1 MNYRACSCLI
11 LLLSLAA
18 SAPSVYAEPMVNG
31 DYWQCTTHDET
42 NKQWDA
48 VSIYQKVALNF
59 AFASC
64 KKESVA
70 PATCRTTQSNCEQF
84 IQGASTKPMWKC
96 LALDRTATPWRSDA
110 YSQRYD
116 AAFAARAY
124 CQQKSTVPGT
134 CYVNLVTCSNKNGPN
149 R

>member
-1 MNYRACSCLI
+1 MNYHARSCLI

-18 SAPSVYAEPMVNG
+18 SASSVYAESMVSG
-31 DYWQCTTHDET
+31 DYWQCTTHDGT
-42 NKQWDA
+42 NKQWGA
-48 VSIYQKVALNF
+48 VSIYKKIALNF

-84 IQGASTKPMWKC
+84 IQGVSIKPMWKC
-96 LALDRTATPWRSDA
+96 TALDRTATAWRSDA

-116 AAFAARAY
+116 AAFGAKAY
-124 CQQKSTVPGT
+124 CQQKSRVPGT
-134 CYVNLVTCSNKNGPN
+134 CYVNLITCSNKNGPN
-149 R
+149 L